1 MENMKISGV
10 DLVKYLLSKYGPLP
24 QKKLQK
30 LSYVAEYE
38 YITKYGKRLSEL
50 SFKHYYYGPYS
61 EDIRN
66 IEDLEESIIIKELAG
81 ANPAKESELVNEDF
95 KIDPENASIID
106 NLIKPYLE
114 KNEKELEE
122 IADETDPYI
131 DAEYFGSSIDLD
143 GYAWFYNEVNSDKF
157 WKNAEEID
165 KENIRKGIYGK
176 HVIKD
181 NSDINSRFS

>member
-1 MENMKISGV
+1 MKKVKISGS

-30 LSYVAEYE
+30 LSYFAEYE
-38 YITKYGKRLSEL
+38 YIKKCGKRLSEL
-50 SFKHYYYGPYS
+50 SFKRYYYGPYS

-66 IEDLEESIIIKELAG
+66 IEDLEENIIIKELVG

-95 KIDPENASIID
+95 KIDPENASMID
-106 NLIKPYLE
+106 NLVKPYLE
-114 KNEKELEE
+114 KNEKELEDM
-122 IADETDPYI
+122 ADETDPYI
-131 DAEYFGSSIDLD
+131 DAESFGSSIDLD
-143 GYAWFYNEVNSDKF
+143 GFAWFYSKVNSDKF

-176 HVIKD
+176 HAIKD
-181 NSDINSRFS
+181 DSDINSLFS